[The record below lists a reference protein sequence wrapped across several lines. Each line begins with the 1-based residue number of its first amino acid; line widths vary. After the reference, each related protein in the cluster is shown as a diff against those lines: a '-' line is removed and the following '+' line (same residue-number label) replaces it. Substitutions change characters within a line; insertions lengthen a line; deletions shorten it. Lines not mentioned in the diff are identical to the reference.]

1 MDLHTRIVPTLN
13 TLYQTDKSRD
23 GQPEKVAFSIRP
35 DSNTVPSHLQQTVYP
50 AVTGLTRRKNIG
62 GPTLV
67 VSAPDEPKVAKR
79 VRETSLRD
87 KLSAESAREKR
98 SPVELVGDKESNELW
113 RSISWCAHI
122 MSGTSGLLQLGCTP
136 E

>member
-1 MDLHTRIVPTLN
+1 MNLQTRIVPTLD

-23 GQPEKVAFSIRP
+23 CQPEKILVSIRP
-35 DSNTVPSHLQQTVYP
+35 DSSTVPSHSQQAVYP
-50 AVTGLTRRKNIG
+50 AVTGLTRGKYIG

-67 VSAPDEPKVAKR
+67 VGAPDEPKVAKR
-79 VRETSLRD
+79 VRETGLRG

-98 SPVELVGDKESNELW
+98 LPVELVGDKESNELW